1 MLTDHSSNLALPLPI
16 PKTALDLAQRFSRD
30 ISDAKKARQVQL
42 NTMSVWV
49 MQSYL
54 QLMDIPSDLEQ
65 SDSWNPLLQILNDV
79 ADLRLPGLGQLEC
92 RPIERGE
99 TSAIV
104 PPEVW
109 QDRIGYCV
117 IQIDESMQLAWLLGF
132 VPAVNAEQLDLDRLR
147 SPEALLEHLEQLR
160 VSQQAPVSLR
170 QWAQGIFAAGWEL
183 VETLLT
189 PSRSDFAFRG
199 ESDAGERPSSDLGS
213 PDALQRAKRVELVG
227 PPSVTCEGTPDP
239 LVLILE
245 LRPTVSGSAV
255 CVKVLPTVQATLPP
269 NLQLAILD
277 SAGESLI
284 AAQSRLQDNGLQLQ
298 FEGDT
303 GEEFAVLVTLEDART
318 TERFVI

>member
-1 MLTDHSSNLALPLPI
+1 MLTNYSSNLALPLPI
-16 PKTALDLAQRFSRD
+16 PKAVLGLGQQFSRD

-65 SDSWNPLLQILNDV
+65 SDSWNPLLRILNDV

-92 RPIERGE
+92 RPVERGE

-132 VPAVNAEQLDLDRLR
+132 VPTVNAEQLDLDRLR

-160 VSQQAPVSLR
+160 VSQRDPVSLR

-183 VETLLT
+183 VETLLP

-199 ESDAGERPSSDLGS
+199 ESDAGERPSDLS
-213 PDALQRAKRVELVG
+213 APDALQRAKRIELMG
-227 PPSVTCEGTPDP
+227 PPSVACEETPDP

-255 CVKVLPTVQATLPP
+255 CVKVLPIVQATLPS

-277 SAGESLI
+277 SAGELLI
-284 AAQSRLQDNGLQLQ
+284 AAQSRLQDNVLQLQ
-298 FEGDT
+298 LEGDT
-303 GEEFAVLVTLEDART
+303 GEEFTVLVTLEDART